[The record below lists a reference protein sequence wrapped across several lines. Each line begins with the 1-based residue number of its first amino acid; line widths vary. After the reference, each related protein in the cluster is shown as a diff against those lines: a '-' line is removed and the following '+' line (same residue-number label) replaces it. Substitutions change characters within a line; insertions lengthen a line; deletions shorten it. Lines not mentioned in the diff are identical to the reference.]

1 MSKRTAHLLLVDA
14 SKPSRAATRQAIRA
28 LGFRET
34 SEALSCQ
41 EALRILEQS
50 SVDVIVADQDLGDKT
65 APEFFTLLSET
76 EATQHIPF
84 ILTGSFQTEEDVL
97 AANSGGIPYC
107 LSKPLIPASIEEM
120 LDRLCANEVKR
131 AQELVAAAE
140 EAKAEASG
148 QGEAGTVSRRE
159 QLLTEA
165 GTYVVRVL
173 RVDAE
178 HYEALCALAQV
189 AVLKGRYTYAVSLY
203 HQGINVDRRKP
214 IAHLELA
221 QIHMDREDYA
231 AAIKVLTRFK
241 QIARSPEACQKLGEA
256 YLQAEQYDEAM
267 QVFEEGIQFAELF
280 DTPPKVFAAHYD
292 GLGQVFACLAFS
304 SGDESLQL
312 RAAQSYERSLALDP
326 ERISAKYNLMV
337 SYEAMH
343 DQEKAQAVL
352 EDLTQQTPTTAQ
364 DWSYLG
370 QALLASGDR
379 EKAKEAF
386 DQATTLKPN
395 DLSLQRQ
402 IGEANLRAGLYEE
415 AANVWSRSGHLQ
427 RAVIAHNH
435 YGLLLR
441 KQKKYQEAMREYTK
455 ALDLDPRNVVI
466 LCNLARAHI
475 EAQEA
480 AEAVPVLHRAL
491 EMDPTNQRVKQ
502 LLHFVE
508 SSLQRATS
516 QEGSAAMV
524 ESEAGQA
531 A

>member
-28 LGFRET
+28 LGFRQT

-41 EALRILEQS
+41 EALRALEES

-65 APEFFTLLSET
+65 APEFFTLLSER
-76 EATQHIPF
+76 EATRHIPF
-84 ILTGSFQTEEDVL
+84 ILTGNFRTQEDV
-97 AANSGGIPYC
+97 AAASSGGIPYC
-107 LSKPLIPASIEEM
+107 LSKPLIPACIEET
-120 LDRLCANEVKR
+120 LERLCANEVKC
-131 AQELVAAAE
+131 AQELVATAKE
-140 EAKAEASG
+140 TKAEVPG
-148 QGEAGTVSRRE
+148 QGEAGAVSRRE

-165 GTYVVRVL
+165 GTYVVRAL
-173 RVDAE
+173 RVDAD
-178 HYEALCALAQV
+178 HYEALSALAQV
-189 AVLKGRYTYAVSLY
+189 AVLKGRYTYAMNLY
-203 HQGINVDRRKP
+203 HQAINVDRRRP
-214 IAHLELA
+214 VAHLELA
-221 QIHMDREDYA
+221 QVHMDREDYA

-256 YLQAEQYDEAM
+256 YLQAEQFEQAM
-267 QVFEEGIQFAELF
+267 QVFEEGIQFAEFF
-280 DTPPKVFAAHYD
+280 DTPPKVFAAHHD
-292 GLGQVFACLAFS
+292 GLGQVYARLACK

-343 DQEKAQAVL
+343 DQEKAHAVL
-352 EDLTQQTPTTAQ
+352 QELAQHTPTSAQ

-370 QALLASGDR
+370 QALLASGDQ

-386 DQATTLKPN
+386 EQATNLMPN

-402 IGEANLRAGLYEE
+402 IGEANLRAGLYDE
-415 AANVWSRSGHLQ
+415 AAEVWSRSGHLQ

-441 KQKKYQEAMREYTK
+441 KQKKYREAMGEYTK
-455 ALDLDPRNVVI
+455 ALDLDPRNPVI

-475 EAQEA
+475 EAQEPT
-480 AEAVPVLHRAL
+480 EAVPVLHRAL
-491 EMDPTNQRVKQ
+491 EVDPTNQTVKQ

-508 SSLQRATS
+508 SSLARAKS
-516 QEGSAAMV
+516 QAGSAALV
-524 ESEAGQA
+524 ESDAGQA